1 MTSRDRTA
9 RAFVRGHHLLHA
21 SNPSLALVQR
31 TPDAARVAETTAS
44 LRERA
49 NDAAHQLKK
58 LEAKYSEAL
67 EQLKDHGGVLLERK
81 SHAHLESIRVMY
93 DSFGELEKAVDVAE
107 LKEGGAKSGGKR
119 GKEGKDVRRTSTN
132 EPAAKRA
139 AGSDRTPGRSADS
152 LLEAAPVQDANA
164 PVVTA
169 DIVKHAEKLALA
181 LAKARTWEGDVDKFP
196 GSTRDAKQTWF
207 IGQIANYVARSTQLT
222 NADGTAAPRTV
233 EGFDQEVV
241 RMYSKLADGLFGK
254 YGIQTVHAAPY
265 AAMTVQSLR
274 AVAIANWARPDD
286 AMMVT
291 SMEEMNHE
299 FSGRNIFDNYEHE
312 LCWYFWILFLLLV
325 MIFGVD
331 PDDARAFAFDLY
343 PFHDK
348 SAEEFKEGAKNEP
361 TGTVKGAKNQVR
373 AAREILRHQVAV
385 MVLQSEKVDDVF
397 LVGAD
402 VEKEFFTSGGILGR
416 LHGAI
421 CVEFGDEAMKLS
433 HPAMGK
439 LAGAF
444 SSATRKSFLYSPE
457 AGLKLITPMLSTTQ
471 LGYGFGQS
479 GPFRW
484 SEGYSAVVEVA
495 QFVLSTKMQPAPV
508 MFEDPLW
515 DGLVKKMKD
524 TAIDFKEKKEDSV
537 REGVEWKS
545 RHSQWATKAAATK
558 RSTAPSPNAMPRADG
573 TTPPNAFSE
582 ARTKGAATMRSTAP
596 SPNALPRADG
606 TMPTDRLSEA
616 ATKEAA
622 TMRSARPRVLPPP
635 PPRPRP
641 SPPRLAP
648 PCPSPACRR
657 PWART

>member
-1 MTSRDRTA
+1 M
-9 RAFVRGHHLLHA
+9 
-21 SNPSLALVQR
+21 VQR

-558 RSTAPSPNAMPRADG
+558 RSTAPSPNALPRADG

-606 TMPTDRLSEA
+606 TMPTDRSSEA
-616 ATKEAA
+616 ATKAAA
-622 TMRSARPRVLPPP
+622 TKRSARPRVLPPP

>member
-1 MTSRDRTA
+1 M
-9 RAFVRGHHLLHA
+9 
-21 SNPSLALVQR
+21 VQR
-31 TPDAARVAETTAS
+31 TPDAARVAETAAS
-44 LRERA
+44 LRA
-49 NDAAHQLKK
+49 QAVVAAHQLKK

-67 EQLKDHGGVLLERK
+67 ERLKAHGGVLLERK

-93 DSFGELEKAVDVAE
+93 DSAGELEKAADFAE
-107 LKEGGAKSGGKR
+107 RKEGGGTSGGKR
-119 GKEGKDVRRTSTN
+119 GSVRRTSTN

-139 AGSDRTPGRSADS
+139 AGSDRTPGMPADS
-152 LLEAAPVQDANA
+152 LLEAGPVQDANA

-181 LAKARTWEGDVDKFP
+181 FAKAATWEGDVDKFP
-196 GSTRDAKQTWF
+196 GSTRHAKQTWF

-241 RMYSKLADGLFGK
+241 RMYSKLADGLFGE

-265 AAMTVQSLR
+265 AAMTLQSLR

-291 SMEEMNHE
+291 SMEDMKHDC
-299 FSGRNIFDNYEHE
+299 SGRDIFNNYEHE

-325 MIFGVD
+325 IIFGVA

-348 SAEEFKEGAKNEP
+348 SAEEFKEGAKGRP

-402 VEKEFFTSGGILGR
+402 VEKEFFASGGILAR
-416 LHGAI
+416 IDGAI
-421 CVEFGDEAMKLS
+421 CVEFGDDAMKLS
-433 HPAMGK
+433 HPTMGK

-444 SSATRKSFLYSPE
+444 SSATRKSFLYTPE

-495 QFVLSTKMQPAPV
+495 QFVLSTKMQTAPV

-545 RHSQWATKAAATK
+545 RHSQWVAT
-558 RSTAPSPNAMPRADG
+558 RRA
-573 TTPPNAFSE
+573 
-582 ARTKGAATMRSTAP
+582 TAP

-606 TMPTDRLSEA
+606 TMPPNALSES
-616 ATKEAA
+616 ATKHTA
-622 TMRSARPRVLPPP
+622 TKRSNARERALGHLCPELHGGPEMQWQYRYFDMFWSERVSVPFPLWSIQHAHESGILKADTLV
-635 PPRPRP
+635 RPFMALYHQP
-641 SPPRLAP
+641 FVTIEKMVASGWNYPG
-648 PCPSPACRR
+648 PAEG
-657 PWART
+657 